1 MHAGGA
7 CCGGRRDQS
16 LARSLPRPVLPG
28 CVEACTRCHNHKTS
42 ARALSPSAP
51 VERGA
56 RTDLVRLYDLC
67 SQGAAVYLRYTV
79 LRRSAYTHSSNG
91 RKASDQIVKSCAN
104 ILSLVFGISNYT
116 YTTRRSDAFEVMLE
130 PSTTPLHTA
139 VVLPDGRDEA
149 MDNRPRCIAVM
160 SLESITDIGVEE
172 RGRGGG
178 RSGGRVSKCYIVASK
193 GEDVLDRWRGVIQK
207 PSKSRKPCNKH
218 V

>member
-1 MHAGGA
+1 
-7 CCGGRRDQS
+7 
-16 LARSLPRPVLPG
+16 
-28 CVEACTRCHNHKTS
+28 
-42 ARALSPSAP
+42 
-51 VERGA
+51 
-56 RTDLVRLYDLC
+56 
-67 SQGAAVYLRYTV
+67 
-79 LRRSAYTHSSNG
+79 
-91 RKASDQIVKSCAN
+91 
-104 ILSLVFGISNYT
+104 
-116 YTTRRSDAFEVMLE
+116 MLE

-149 MDNRPRCIAVM
+149 MDNRPRCMAAVM

-193 GEDVLDRWRGVIQK
+193 GEDVLDRWRGGVIQK